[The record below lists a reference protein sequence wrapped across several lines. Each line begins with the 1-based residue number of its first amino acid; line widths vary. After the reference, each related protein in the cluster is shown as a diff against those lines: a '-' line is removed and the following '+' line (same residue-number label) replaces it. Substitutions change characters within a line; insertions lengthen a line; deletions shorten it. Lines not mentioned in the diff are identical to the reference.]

1 MMGENLHGVHKSLLI
16 QHSQQ
21 NMKKIIDIC
30 LSEDDDEDQVR
41 HLLEIW
47 SVKATRRQPVASSSS
62 RGEAEFL
69 SGKRIEVEV
78 KRREDKFSFY
88 TWVFLTFGEGICD
101 KSPFTKCGSFL
112 KCAFRKPQFF
122 LIKAPI

>member
-1 MMGENLHGVHKSLLI
+1 
-16 QHSQQ
+16 
-21 NMKKIIDIC
+21 MKKIIDIC

-41 HLLEIW
+41 HLPKIW

-69 SGKRIEVEV
+69 FGKCIEAEV
-78 KRREDKFSFY
+78 KRREDKFGFY
-88 TWVFLTFGEGICD
+88 TWVFLTCGEGICG
-101 KSPFTKCGSFL
+101 KSPFIKCGSFL
-112 KCAFRKPQFF
+112 KCVFRKPQFFF